1 MGQRLLKATAELG
14 RLQQH
19 LMRRLTYAGLI
30 LFALGVAWWLLAGF
44 VDLIM
49 VFDALGRG
57 AIGAAGV
64 AGGIVLLPLVYAL
77 APLYAVVAWG
87 EWMPLIFS
95 AAGSSVLALLGG
107 FLHRDRSPR
116 VR

>member
-1 MGQRLLKATAELG
+1 
-14 RLQQH
+14 
-19 LMRRLTYAGLI
+19 MRRLTYAGLI

-44 VDLIM
+44 VDLLV

-57 AIGAAGV
+57 AVGATGV
-64 AGGIVLLPLVYAL
+64 AGGIVLLPLVYVL

-87 EWMPLIFS
+87 DWMPLIFS
-95 AAGSSVLALLGG
+95 AAGSSVLAVIAA
-107 FLHRDRSPR
+107 FLHRARSPR

>member
-1 MGQRLLKATAELG
+1 
-14 RLQQH
+14 
-19 LMRRLTYAGLI
+19 MRRLTYVGLV

-44 VDLIM
+44 VDLIV

-57 AIGAAGV
+57 AVGAAGV

-87 EWMPLIFS
+87 DWMPFIFS
-95 AAGSSVLALLGG
+95 AAGSSVLAVIGG
-107 FLHRDRSPR
+107 FLHRGTTPQAR
-116 VR
+116 